1 MNFSRQK
8 NLSIKVFISLWES
21 FQISFDAVVIQLLLD
36 SFDMPVP
43 VPVSV
48 LVLVLVLVS
57 VPVLVKSVLKLVKLE
72 LKKRIQIKRK
82 RSLGKLFLVS
92 PHKTHQTVS
101 TYCDEF

>member
-1 MNFSRQK
+1 MP
-8 NLSIKVFISLWES
+8 
-21 FQISFDAVVIQLLLD
+21 VVIQLLLD
-36 SFDMPVP
+36 SFDMPVSVL
-43 VPVSV
+43 VPV
-48 LVLVLVLVS
+48 LVLVK
-57 VPVLVKSVLKLVKLE
+57 PVLKLVELE